1 MIQYSTE
8 IEVGG
13 VIIRDP
19 VTALTN
25 IGIFAAGLVCFLRLK
40 KKKLQFPIRF
50 WIYFFLLVG
59 VSSLVGVIVHG
70 FSYYTP
76 PDVHFKIWW
85 TMGVIQGAGI
95 TLAQFGFTSNVLT
108 RFRMLVI
115 SLVTLQFG
123 VFAVMLYVKGTFD
136 VAKIHVAIGL
146 VPIMI
151 YYMYKGFKGL
161 KAEIL
166 VATGIII
173 STLTAIVH
181 SLKLSI
187 SQWFNYNDIAHIL
200 IITSLIVMYY
210 GVNAGLTENTEI
222 TSFD

>member
-25 IGIFAAGLVCFLRLK
+25 IGIFAAGFVCFLRLR
-40 KKKLQFPIRF
+40 KKKLEFPIRY

-59 VSSLVGVIVHG
+59 LSSLVGVVVHG

-76 PDVHFKIWW
+76 PDVHFHIWW
-85 TMGVIQGAGI
+85 AMGMIQGAGV
-95 TLAQFGFTSNVLT
+95 TLAQFGFTSNVLS

-115 SLVTLQFG
+115 SLVVLQFG
-123 VFAVMLYVKGTFD
+123 VFAVMLYIKGTFD

-146 VPIMI
+146 IPIMI
-151 YYMYKGFKGL
+151 YSIYKGIKGFR
-161 KAEIL
+161 AEVL
-166 VATGIII
+166 LATGIGI
-173 STLTAIVH
+173 SSLTAIVH
-181 SLKLSI
+181 SMKLSI
-187 SQWFNYNDIAHIL
+187 SQWFNYNDIAHML
-200 IITSLIVMYY
+200 IIASLIVMYY
-210 GVNAGLTENTEI
+210 GVNAGLAENTEI
-222 TSFD
+222 TSS